1 MSVAFGF
8 LVFLLGFAPL
18 GGQTRDA
25 GATAPQIQNERV
37 SVWDYT
43 WLQGAPSPI
52 GRRDE
57 DCVIVYLA
65 PEPGRV
71 VFQPKGQVA
80 AVPAA
85 AAGAAFRAKVVALHD
100 HREPSRKNTSG
111 LPNAF
116 PRAGSKVILD
126 NPRVT
131 VWDYTFKDGSPSP
144 MHFHDKDVVVTY
156 IGAGALKSTTPEGQ
170 VQTNEYGFGD
180 TRFNLG
186 NRTHTE
192 LLTRGNLRIIAME
205 LK

>member
-1 MSVAFGF
+1 MSRVMHGVLAFFVG
-8 LVFLLGFAPL
+8 LAALGA
-18 GGQTRDA
+18 QA
-25 GATAPQIQNERV
+25 AAPQIQNERV
-37 SVWDYT
+37 TVWEYS
-43 WLQGAPSPI
+43 WKQGAPSPI

-71 VFQPKGQVA
+71 VFQPKGQVSP
-80 AVPAA
+80 VPPAA
-85 AAGAAFRAKVVALHD
+85 AGTALRAKLIALHD
-100 HREPSRKNTSG
+100 HPEPPRKNASG
-111 LPNAF
+111 FPNAF
-116 PRAGSKVILD
+116 PRPGSKAVLD
-126 NPRVT
+126 NARVI
-131 VWDYTFKDGSPSP
+131 VWDYTFMDGSPSP

-156 IGAGALKSTTPEGQ
+156 IGAGALKSTAADGQ
-170 VQTNEYGFGD
+170 AQTNEYGFGD